1 MALTLSED
9 AKNELLDEIGQNDIY
24 KIWATLVVCT
34 PKILHYAINPNQ
46 KRVQWINTYAYIG
59 LTDTHLNIVTL
70 SSLNVTVP
78 TGQFSIP
85 RKDIEQL
92 SIIKK
97 SFKYIVS
104 FQLQGELVRMNLS
117 LTAIGINIKNQ
128 IQNVQTL
135 VKALEN

>member
-9 AKNELLDEIGQNDIY
+9 AKNELLDEIGQNYIS

-34 PKILHYAINPNQ
+34 PKILHYAIDPNQ

-104 FQLQGELVRMNLS
+104 FQLQGQLCE
-117 LTAIGINIKNQ
+117 
-128 IQNVQTL
+128 
-135 VKALEN
+135 

>member
-1 MALTLSED
+1 M
-9 AKNELLDEIGQNDIY
+9 
-24 KIWATLVVCT
+24 CT
-34 PKILHYAINPNQ
+34 PKILHYAIDPNQ